1 MTPDGEGFWV
11 MSQHEIDEIL
21 RWTTPSIHKR
31 RTATRDVRY
40 KGQHIKVGDK
50 VTYWEMSA
58 NRDADVFDD
67 PFPSILPDL
76 PTATLPL
83 ASASTSASGLASH
96 VWRCAWPSPSFWLAL
111 RRSRLKDRS
120 TGCPATGHSA
130 SDTCR

>member
-1 MTPDGEGFWV
+1 

-58 NRDADVFDD
+58 NRDADVLT
-67 PFPSILPDL
+67 ILSLQYCPISQPPRCLWL
-76 PTATLPL
+76 PAR
-83 ASASTSASGLASH
+83 TSASGLASH
-96 VWRCAWPSPSFWLAL
+96 VWRCG
-111 RRSRLKDRS
+111 R
-120 TGCPATGHSA
+120 ATSQSH
-130 SDTCR
+130 